1 MSKKIIHFI
10 SAVSNLI
17 YRNPDAAGDIS
28 CVMID
33 GISYYPRSQPEI
45 ETSCCDNMSLYVAPH
60 NRIKCSNCGK
70 LRY

>member
-33 GISYYPRSQPEI
+33 GISYYPRSQPEPADASARLT
-45 ETSCCDNMSLYVAPH
+45 EFFKTVP
-60 NRIKCSNCGK
+60 KVK
-70 LRY
+70 